1 MGLAE
6 KYFEKALLMAY
17 FKDMEKALKDH
28 LDNVPDRP
36 GVYLMKDQKG
46 RILYVGKAQSLKK
59 RVSSYFKASGIKDI
73 KTAALAGKI
82 AWVDTIITGSEKE
95 ALILEANLIKKHSP
109 HYNVILKDGKRYP
122 FLRIDREQDY
132 PSIEVVR
139 RVKKDKALYFGP
151 FVHSH
156 AVGQT
161 LKIIHRTFPL
171 RKCKNRQPPVRSR
184 PCLNFQMGRCL
195 APCCNEVSPAKYR
208 EMIDEVVL
216 LLNGKASSL
225 LDKIKARMNEAAQN
239 EDFEQAAILRDR
251 AWAVEKTLERQV
263 VVATDG
269 ADRDVIAFASLP
281 GAFAIT
287 LMHIRGGSLVGSL
300 DWGFEEVPLRP
311 GEAIAAFI
319 RQYYEKDQFVPGQIL
334 VSEQVENTHIL
345 EEWLGDIAARR
356 VHILCPLRGEKAQIV
371 QRALENAGQAA
382 GRVLSAEESVQ
393 KLLERLAARLRLKN
407 PPRRIECLDISHT
420 GGGQTV
426 GGLIVFADA
435 EPKKGDF
442 RSYFLNNVPA
452 GDDYGAMKAVLARRF
467 SKIKEDALPDLLLLD
482 GGRGQLSV
490 ACAVIDELGLANR
503 LSVAA
508 IAKKDER
515 KKEQADKIY
524 LPGQLNPV
532 VFGRE
537 GDLLLF
543 LSRIRDETHR
553 FAVSVHRKRRSKK
566 SRASVLDDIPGIGPK
581 RKAAL
586 LKHFGSVKR
595 ILEAGDEQIAKVE
608 GMSLNLAGAL
618 KQSLEMRGAAK
629 QGG

>member
-1 MGLAE
+1 
-6 KYFEKALLMAY
+6 
-17 FKDMEKALKDH
+17 MEKTLQEH
-28 LDNVPDRP
+28 LANVPEKP
-36 GVYLMKDQKG
+36 GVYLMKDQNG

-59 RVSSYFKASGIKDI
+59 RVMNYFKASGIKDV

-95 ALILEANLIKKHSP
+95 ALILEANLIKKHAP

-122 FLRIDREQDY
+122 FLRIDMQQDY
-132 PSIEVVR
+132 PAIEVVR
-139 RVKKDKALYFGP
+139 KVKKDKALYFGP
-151 FVHSH
+151 YVHVH

-171 RKCKNRQPPVRSR
+171 RKCKNRRPPVRSR

-195 APCCNEVSPAKYR
+195 APCCNEVSPEKYR
-208 EMIDEVVL
+208 EMLDEVVL
-216 LLNGKASSL
+216 LLNGKAPAL
-225 LDKIKARMNEAAQN
+225 LDKIRVRMLEAAQN
-239 EDFEQAAILRDR
+239 EDFEQAALLRDR
-251 AWAVEKTLERQV
+251 MHAVEKTVERQV
-263 VVATDG
+263 VVTADMV
-269 ADRDVIAFASLP
+269 DRDVIAFASRP

-287 LMHIRGGSLVGSL
+287 LMHIRGGSLVGSR
-300 DWGFEEVPLRP
+300 DWGFEAVPLRP
-311 GEAIAAFI
+311 GEAVAAFI

-334 VSEQVENTHIL
+334 VSGQVENRQIL
-345 EEWLGDIAARR
+345 EEWLGDIAGRR
-356 VHILCPLRGEKAQIV
+356 VHISSPLRGEKAQIV
-371 QRALENAGQAA
+371 QRAVENADQAA
-382 GRVLSAEESVQ
+382 TRILSAEESVAR
-393 KLLERLAARLRLKN
+393 LLDRLALRLKLAA

-426 GGLIVFADA
+426 GGLTVFADA
-435 EPKKGDF
+435 NPKKADY
-442 RSYFLNNVPA
+442 RSYSVNNVPA

-467 SKIKEDALPDLLLLD
+467 ARMKEDALPDLLLLD

-490 ACAVIDELGLANR
+490 ACAVLDELGLANR
-503 LSVAA
+503 LSLAG

-532 VFGRE
+532 VFGRDA
-537 GDLLLF
+537 DLLLF
-543 LSRIRDETHR
+543 LARIRDETHR
-553 FAVSVHRKRRSKK
+553 FAVSVHRKKRGKN

-595 ILEAGDEQIAKVE
+595 ILAATDGQIAQVE
-608 GMSLNLAGAL
+608 GMSKSLAGAL
-618 KQSLEMRGAAK
+618 KKSLQMRQALK
-629 QGG
+629 QDA